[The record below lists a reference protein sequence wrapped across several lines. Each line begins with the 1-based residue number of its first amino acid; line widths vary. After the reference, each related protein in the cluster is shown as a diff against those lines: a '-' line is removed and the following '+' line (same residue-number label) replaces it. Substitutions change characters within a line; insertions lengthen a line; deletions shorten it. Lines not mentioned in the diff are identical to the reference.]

1 MTRRKTS
8 APRLSVGRVT
18 GRLAA
23 APATPAQ
30 FVPPYPPSWFDHLAD
45 RIDRLPGPA
54 WLAYLLLGVA
64 GFLLQTG
71 LQSLAGVY
79 QPGRFV
85 FLHVWI
91 GVQFAYM
98 LGLMH
103 YLDRSAQAA
112 LVAFRPVLD
121 LPRRARSAAGLD
133 SSSFEDLRY
142 RLTTL
147 PRRTTRWA
155 ALAGVILGLALPML
169 FIRPS
174 GAAGA
179 SLIGLS
185 SSFGISPS
193 PIGVAALLI
202 QFAFAQA
209 VAGTL
214 VYHCIHQLSEINR
227 VYLRFARL
235 NLYRLQP
242 LYAFSIPAALTA
254 GGLIIYNYAWFA
266 AAPQLLDQPVSL
278 VLSAFFAIVAA
289 ATFAWPLLGIHGR
302 LVAEKKRC
310 LAENAHRF
318 EAAVGE
324 LHQRVDKK
332 ALSRMDDLNKTLSSL
347 EIEQAA
353 LHRIPTWP
361 WDPGTLRSVV
371 AALALPIV
379 IWLIQYVL
387 QKVLG

>member
-1 MTRRKTS
+1 M
-8 APRLSVGRVT
+8 
-18 GRLAA
+18 
-23 APATPAQ
+23 
-30 FVPPYPPSWFDHLAD
+30 
-45 RIDRLPGPA
+45 
-54 WLAYLLLGVA
+54 A

-71 LQSLAGVY
+71 LQSLAGAY
-79 QPGRFV
+79 QPGRSTL
-85 FLHVWI
+85 LHFWI

-112 LVAFRPVLD
+112 LIAFRPVLE
-121 LPRRARSAAGLD
+121 LPRRGRSAAGPD
-133 SSSFEDLRY
+133 NTSFEALRY

-147 PRRTTRWA
+147 PRQTTRWA
-155 ALAGVILGLALPML
+155 ALAGALVGLGLPIL
-169 FIRPS
+169 FMKPS
-174 GAAGA
+174 GGAGT
-179 SLIGLS
+179 SLVGVV
-185 SSFGISPS
+185 SSFRFSSS

-202 QFAFAQA
+202 QFAFAEA
-209 VAGTL
+209 IAGTL

-227 VYLRFARL
+227 IYLRYARL

-254 GGLIIYNYAWFA
+254 GGLILYDYAWFA
-266 AAPQLLDQPVSL
+266 AAPQLLDEPISL

-289 ATFAWPLLGIHGR
+289 ATFAWPLFGIHGR
-302 LVAEKKRC
+302 LVVEKKRC

-318 EAAVGE
+318 EAAVSE

-332 ALSRMDDLNKTLSSL
+332 TLSRMDDLNKTLSSL
-347 EIEQAA
+347 EIEQAVVR
-353 LHRIPTWP
+353 RIPTWP
-361 WDPGTLRSVV
+361 WEPGTLRSVV
-371 AALALPIV
+371 AALALPII